1 MQFAIVE
8 EVEERIDINIM
19 SNSFKL
25 HNFAQRSIT
34 FIGYVIF
41 LFVPNYLLRGIHQ
54 NLGTSEVIMPRAKL
68 VAKAKM
74 IFVVSGM
81 KIES

>member
-1 MQFAIVE
+1 
-8 EVEERIDINIM
+8 M

-34 FIGYVIF
+34 FIGSVIF
-41 LFVPNYLLRGIHQ
+41 LFFPNYLLRGIHQ